1 MKTKTKRRCRGRVD
15 LKIFNILKTLSS
27 APLMAAPADEQPLM
41 GVAQPVKLT
50 RDMNYAA
57 TLQPAARKKHP
68 LPRKPLTYLH
78 GDHE

>member
-1 MKTKTKRRCRGRVD
+1 
-15 LKIFNILKTLSS
+15 
-27 APLMAAPADEQPLM
+27 MAAPADEQPLM